1 MNERAVWYDMLCN
14 TTVDKSG
21 QKDVSIKSAG
31 HEKICVSVCFT
42 TQVTRKKLKPFIVFR
57 KAKQEPKALNNELG
71 HTCVIKSNPN
81 ACMNKG

>member
-31 HEKICVSVCFT
+31 HEKILN
-42 TQVTRKKLKPFIVFR
+42 RKKLKPFIVFR
-57 KAKQEPKALNNELG
+57 KAEQEPKALNNELG